1 MGEYPDRANRFN
13 RSCDFCRGSLWAG
26 GDEHVDMVGHDF
38 YLLQCP
44 PVCGAGFGYDVATCY
59 FDFPGENL
67 VPVFGAEDDVVAKF
81 IDLVIISLHI
91 HKTYVSIRGMS
102 TTKSKTAQRRES
114 IVNAT
119 PQRTLVL
126 SLDITPEQYEIFD
139 GLAESYNRMWG
150 SLVSWCNNN
159 HSINRTRMQKEN
171 YARLRAEYPE
181 LPSQFVCIAMRDAA
195 GAVRSWNSNHPK
207 RQWNLKASRK
217 KKTINYDL
225 RVMSLRGNLLSL
237 SATRGEKRQRILLPD
252 IPDWFDSRYPERSL
266 NAAKLVLNPDGHSA
280 SIMLIYRL
288 PQPALVEQGDVLGVD
303 LGQHSLFMDSRGGE
317 TSYSH
322 MQGVKR
328 RYAHNR
334 KTLQEKGTR
343 SAHRRLKAMG
353 HREERFIRDT
363 NHRASKQLA
372 NTPNVSVIAF
382 EDLAYIRRQARK
394 GTKTGRAR
402 RNMLNQWPFSQLHE
416 FTAYKAARNGIRTV
430 MVDPAYTSQKCNHCG
445 YVDARNRDHA
455 RFDCL
460 RCGHSDNADHNA
472 ALNIRDRAT
481 QNLG

>member
-1 MGEYPDRANRFN
+1 
-13 RSCDFCRGSLWAG
+13 
-26 GDEHVDMVGHDF
+26 MVGHDL

-59 FDFPGENL
+59 FDFSDENL

-81 IDLVIISLHI
+81 IDLMAISLHV

-102 TTKSKTAQRRES
+102 TAKSKTAQRRES
-114 IVNAT
+114 IVNAV
-119 PQRTLVL
+119 PQRTLAL
-126 SLDITPEQYEIFD
+126 SLDITPEQYGIFD
-139 GLAESYNRMWG
+139 GLADSYNRMWG

-159 HSINRTRMQKEN
+159 RSINRTRMQKDN

-252 IPDWFDSRYPERSL
+252 IPDWFDRRYPERSL
-266 NAAKLVLNPDGHSA
+266 NAAKLVLNPDGRSA

-288 PQPALVEQGDVLGVD
+288 PQSTLVEQGDVLGVD
-303 LGQHSLFMDSRGGE
+303 LGQHSLFVDSRGGE
-317 TSYSH
+317 ISYSH

-343 SAHRRLKAMG
+343 SAHRRLKAMR
-353 HREERFIRDT
+353 HREERFIRNT

-382 EDLAYIRRQARK
+382 EDLTYIRRQARK
-394 GTKTGRAR
+394 GTKTGRMR
-402 RNMLNQWPFSQLHE
+402 RNMLNQWPFSQLQE
-416 FTAYKAARNGIRTV
+416 FTAYKAAQNGVIT
-430 MVDPAYTSQKCNHCG
+430 MMIDPAYTSQKCNHCG

-472 ALNIRDRAT
+472 ALNIRDRAI

>member
-1 MGEYPDRANRFN
+1 M
-13 RSCDFCRGSLWAG
+13 
-26 GDEHVDMVGHDF
+26 DMVGHDL

-59 FDFPGENL
+59 FDFSDENL

-81 IDLVIISLHI
+81 IDLVAISLHV

-102 TTKSKTAQRRES
+102 TAKSKTAQRRES
-114 IVNAT
+114 IVNAI
-119 PQRTLVL
+119 PQRTLAL
-126 SLDITPEQYEIFD
+126 SLDITPEQYGIFD
-139 GLAESYNRMWG
+139 GLADSYNRMWG

-159 HSINRTRMQKEN
+159 RSINRTRMQKDN
-171 YARLRAEYPE
+171 YAKLRAEYPE

-252 IPDWFDSRYPERSL
+252 IPDWFDRRYPERSL
-266 NAAKLVLNPDGHSA
+266 NAAKLVLNPDGHSV

-288 PQPALVEQGDVLGVD
+288 PQSTLVEQGDVLGVD
-303 LGQHSLFMDSRGGE
+303 LGQHSLFVDSRGGE
-317 TSYSH
+317 ISYSH

-343 SAHRRLKAMG
+343 SAHRRLKAMR
-353 HREERFIRDT
+353 HREERFIRNT

-382 EDLAYIRRQARK
+382 EDLTYIRRQARK
-394 GTKTGRAR
+394 GTKTGRMR
-402 RNMLNQWPFSQLHE
+402 RNMLNQWPFSQLQE
-416 FTAYKAARNGIRTV
+416 FTAYKAAQNGV
-430 MVDPAYTSQKCNHCG
+430 MTMMIDPAYTSQKCNHCG

-472 ALNIRDRAT
+472 ALNIRDRAI

>member
-1 MGEYPDRANRFN
+1 M
-13 RSCDFCRGSLWAG
+13 
-26 GDEHVDMVGHDF
+26 
-38 YLLQCP
+38 
-44 PVCGAGFGYDVATCY
+44 
-59 FDFPGENL
+59 
-67 VPVFGAEDDVVAKF
+67 PVFGAEDDVVAKF
-81 IDLVIISLHI
+81 IDLVAISLHV

-102 TTKSKTAQRRES
+102 TAKSKTAQRRES
-114 IVNAT
+114 IVNAI
-119 PQRTLVL
+119 PQRTLAL
-126 SLDITPEQYEIFD
+126 SLDITPEQYGIFD
-139 GLAESYNRMWG
+139 GLADSYNRMWG

-159 HSINRTRMQKEN
+159 RSINRTRMQKDN

-252 IPDWFDSRYPERSL
+252 IPDWFDRRYPERSL
-266 NAAKLVLNPDGHSA
+266 NAAKLVLNPDGRSA

-288 PQPALVEQGDVLGVD
+288 PQSTLVEQGDVLGVD
-303 LGQHSLFMDSRGGE
+303 LGQHSLFVDSRGGE
-317 TSYSH
+317 ISYSH

-343 SAHRRLKAMG
+343 SAHRRLKAMR
-353 HREERFIRDT
+353 HREERFIRNT

-382 EDLAYIRRQARK
+382 EDLTYIRRQARK
-394 GTKTGRAR
+394 GTKTGRMR
-402 RNMLNQWPFSQLHE
+402 RNMLNQWPFSQLQE
-416 FTAYKAARNGIRTV
+416 FTAYKAAQNGIMTM

-472 ALNIRDRAT
+472 ALNIRDRAI

>member
-1 MGEYPDRANRFN
+1 MSRF
-13 RSCDFCRGSLWAG
+13 
-26 GDEHVDMVGHDF
+26 
-38 YLLQCP
+38 
-44 PVCGAGFGYDVATCY
+44 VCEDS
-59 FDFPGENL
+59 
-67 VPVFGAEDDVVAKF
+67 VFGAEVDVVAKF
-81 IDLVIISLHI
+81 IDLVAISLHV

-102 TTKSKTAQRRES
+102 TAKSKTAQRRES
-114 IVNAT
+114 IVNAI
-119 PQRTLVL
+119 PQRTLAL
-126 SLDITPEQYEIFD
+126 SLDITPEQYGIFD
-139 GLAESYNRMWG
+139 GLADSYNRMWG

-159 HSINRTRMQKEN
+159 RSINRTRMQKDN

-195 GAVRSWNSNHPK
+195 GAMRSWNSNHPK

-252 IPDWFDSRYPERSL
+252 IPDWFDRRYPERSL
-266 NAAKLVLNPDGHSA
+266 NAAKLVLNPDGRSA

-288 PQPALVEQGDVLGVD
+288 PQSTLVEQGDVLGVD
-303 LGQHSLFMDSRGGE
+303 LGQHSLFVDSRGGE
-317 TSYSH
+317 ISYSH

-343 SAHRRLKAMG
+343 SAHRRLKAMR
-353 HREERFIRDT
+353 HREERFIRNT

-382 EDLAYIRRQARK
+382 EDLTYIRRQARK
-394 GTKTGRAR
+394 CTKTGRMR
-402 RNMLNQWPFSQLHE
+402 RNMLNQWPFSQLQE
-416 FTAYKAARNGIRTV
+416 FTAYKAAQNGV
-430 MVDPAYTSQKCNHCG
+430 MTMMIDPAYTSQKCNHCG
-445 YVDARNRDHA
+445 YVDARNRDHS

-472 ALNIRDRAT
+472 ALNIRDRAI

>member
-1 MGEYPDRANRFN
+1 
-13 RSCDFCRGSLWAG
+13 
-26 GDEHVDMVGHDF
+26 MVGHDL

-59 FDFPGENL
+59 FYFSGENL

-81 IDLVIISLHI
+81 IDLVTISLHV

-102 TTKSKTAQRRES
+102 TAKSKTAQRRES
-114 IVNAT
+114 IVNAI

-139 GLAESYNRMWG
+139 GLADSYNRMWG

-252 IPDWFDSRYPERSL
+252 IPDWFDCRYPERSL

-288 PQPALVEQGDVLGVD
+288 PQSTLVEQGDVLGVD
-303 LGQHSLFMDSRGGE
+303 LGQRSLFTDSRGGE

-322 MQGVKR
+322 IQGVKR
-328 RYAHNR
+328 RYARNR

-343 SAHRRLKAMG
+343 SAHRRLKAMR
-353 HREERFIRDT
+353 HREERFIRDA

-382 EDLAYIRRQARK
+382 EDLTYIRRQARK

-402 RNMLNQWPFSQLHE
+402 RNMLNQWPFSQLQE
-416 FTAYKAARNGIRTV
+416 FTAYKAAQNGIRTV

-472 ALNIRDRAT
+472 ALNIRDRAI

>member
-1 MGEYPDRANRFN
+1 
-13 RSCDFCRGSLWAG
+13 
-26 GDEHVDMVGHDF
+26 MVGHDF

-59 FDFPGENL
+59 FNFSGKNL
-67 VPVFGAEDDVVAKF
+67 VPVFGTEDDVVAKF
-81 IDLVIISLHI
+81 IDLVTISLHV

-114 IVNAT
+114 IVNAI

-126 SLDITPEQYEIFD
+126 PLDITPEQHEIFS
-139 GLAESYNRMWG
+139 GLADSYNRMWG

-159 HSINRTRMQKEN
+159 HSVNRTRMQKEN

-237 SATRGEKRQRILLPD
+237 SAMRGEKRQRILLPD
-252 IPDWFDSRYPERSL
+252 IPDWFDRRYPERSL
-266 NAAKLVLNPDGHSA
+266 NAVKLVLNPDGHSA
-280 SIMLIYRL
+280 NIMLIYRL
-288 PQPALVEQGDVLGVD
+288 SQSALVEQGDVLGVD

-317 TSYSH
+317 ISYSH

-343 SAHRRLKAMG
+343 SAHRRLKAMR
-353 HREERFIRDT
+353 HREERFIRDA

-382 EDLAYIRRQARK
+382 EDLTYIRRQARK
-394 GTKTGRAR
+394 GTKIGRAR
-402 RNMLNQWPFSQLHE
+402 RNMLNQWPFSQLQE
-416 FTAYKAARNGIRTV
+416 FTAYKAAQNGVRTV
-430 MVDPAYTSQKCNHCG
+430 MVDPAYTSQKCNRCG
-445 YVDARNRDHA
+445 YVDARNRDRA

-472 ALNIRDRAT
+472 ALNIRDRAI

>member
-1 MGEYPDRANRFN
+1 M
-13 RSCDFCRGSLWAG
+13 
-26 GDEHVDMVGHDF
+26 DMVGHDL
-38 YLLQCP
+38 YLLQRP

-67 VPVFGAEDDVVAKF
+67 MPVFGAEDDVVAKF
-81 IDLVIISLHI
+81 IDLVTISLHV

-102 TTKSKTAQRRES
+102 TAKSKTAQRRES
-114 IVNAT
+114 IVNAI

-126 SLDITPEQYEIFD
+126 SLDITPEQYEIFAALTD
-139 GLAESYNRMWG
+139 SYNRMWG
-150 SLVSWCNNN
+150 SLISWCNNN
-159 HSINRTRMQKEN
+159 HSVNRTRMQKEN

-217 KKTINYDL
+217 KKTVNYDL

-252 IPDWFDSRYPERSL
+252 VPDWFDGRYPERSL
-266 NAAKLVLNPDGHSA
+266 NAAKLVLDPDGHSA

-288 PQPALVEQGDVLGVD
+288 PQSALVEQGDVLGVD

-317 TSYSH
+317 ISYSH

-353 HREERFIRDT
+353 HREERFIRDA

-402 RNMLNQWPFSQLHE
+402 RNMLNQWPFSQLQE
-416 FTAYKAARNGIRTV
+416 FTAYKAAQNGVMTV

-472 ALNIRDRAT
+472 ALNIRDRAI

>member
-1 MGEYPDRANRFN
+1 M
-13 RSCDFCRGSLWAG
+13 
-26 GDEHVDMVGHDF
+26 
-38 YLLQCP
+38 
-44 PVCGAGFGYDVATCY
+44 
-59 FDFPGENL
+59 
-67 VPVFGAEDDVVAKF
+67 
-81 IDLVIISLHI
+81 
-91 HKTYVSIRGMS
+91 
-102 TTKSKTAQRRES
+102 
-114 IVNAT
+114 NAI
-119 PQRTLVL
+119 PQRTLAL
-126 SLDITPEQYEIFD
+126 SLDITPEQYGVFD
-139 GLAESYNRMWG
+139 GLADSYNRMWG

-159 HSINRTRMQKEN
+159 RSINRTRMQKDN

-252 IPDWFDSRYPERSL
+252 IPDWFDRRYPERSL

-288 PQPALVEQGDVLGVD
+288 PQSTLVEQGDVLGVD
-303 LGQHSLFMDSRGGE
+303 LGQHSLFVDSRGGE
-317 TSYSH
+317 ISYSH

-343 SAHRRLKAMG
+343 SAHRRLKAMR

-372 NTPNVSVIAF
+372 HTPNVAVIAF
-382 EDLAYIRRQARK
+382 EDLTYIRRQARK

-402 RNMLNQWPFSQLHE
+402 RNMLNQWPFSQLQE
-416 FTAYKAARNGIRTV
+416 FTAYKAAQNGIRTV
-430 MVDPAYTSQKCNHCG
+430 MVDPAYTSQKCNRCG
-445 YVDARNRDHA
+445 YVDARNRNHA

-472 ALNIRDRAT
+472 ALNIRDRAI

>member
-1 MGEYPDRANRFN
+1 
-13 RSCDFCRGSLWAG
+13 
-26 GDEHVDMVGHDF
+26 MVGYDL

-59 FDFPGENL
+59 FDFSDENL

-81 IDLVIISLHI
+81 IDLVTISLHV

-114 IVNAT
+114 IVNAI
-119 PQRTLVL
+119 PQRTLAL
-126 SLDITPEQYEIFD
+126 SLDITPEQYGIFD
-139 GLAESYNRMWG
+139 GLADSYNRMWG

-159 HSINRTRMQKEN
+159 RSINRTRMQKDN

-252 IPDWFDSRYPERSL
+252 IPDWFDRRYPERSL
-266 NAAKLVLNPDGHSA
+266 NAAKLVLNPDGRSA

-288 PQPALVEQGDVLGVD
+288 SQSTLVEQGDVLGVD
-303 LGQHSLFMDSRGGE
+303 LGQHSLFVDSRGGE
-317 TSYSH
+317 ISYSH

-343 SAHRRLKAMG
+343 SAHRRLKAMR
-353 HREERFIRDT
+353 HREERFIRNT

-382 EDLAYIRRQARK
+382 EDLTYIRRQARK
-394 GTKTGRAR
+394 GTKTGRMR
-402 RNMLNQWPFSQLHE
+402 RNMLNQWPFSQLQE
-416 FTAYKAARNGIRTV
+416 FTAYKAAQNGV
-430 MVDPAYTSQKCNHCG
+430 MTMMIDPAYTSQKCNHCG

-472 ALNIRDRAT
+472 ALNIRDRAI